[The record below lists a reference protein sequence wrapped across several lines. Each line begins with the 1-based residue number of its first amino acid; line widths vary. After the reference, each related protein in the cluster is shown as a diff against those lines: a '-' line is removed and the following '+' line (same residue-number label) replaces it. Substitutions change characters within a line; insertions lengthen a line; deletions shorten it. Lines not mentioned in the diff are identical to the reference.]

1 MILKPRA
8 ASGDDADSPLPA
20 YVQKSTVFSEHRQDW
35 LAAVRIDHTALV
47 TATAGDVISVP
58 PKRSELGAV
67 SPDDKN

>member
-1 MILKPRA
+1 LVPSPRPNTSLSFA
-8 ASGDDADSPLPA
+8 FLEVHREQALAVF
-20 YVQKSTVFSEHRQDW
+20 VQVDW
-35 LAAVRIDHTALV
+35 LTAVRIDHTALV